1 MMPMSNSI
9 TQATS
14 GLLNVQFDP
23 AAAAVSARSGAS
35 GANDHVAAASSPV
48 DRTTLSPLG
57 QLLDSATRSAIALS
71 SFRPDR
77 VAQLGAAL
85 ADGSYRA
92 DLVQVAQRVTQALQ
106 GAAESATRV
115 QGSSS

>member
-1 MMPMSNSI
+1 MSNSI

-23 AAAAVSARSGAS
+23 AAAAVSARPGAT
-35 GANDHVAAASSPV
+35 GANEQAAAESIPV

-57 QLLDSATRSAIALS
+57 QLLDSATRGAIALS

-77 VAQLGAAL
+77 VAQLGAAI

-92 DLVQVAQRVTQALQ
+92 DLVQVALRVTQALQ

-115 QGSSS
+115 PGSKS